1 MIFNIDDLELMLV
14 ALKSQR
20 EKDYERLK
28 DAERLE
34 RQAQTRRYTG
44 LVNRNDKLKEEFE
57 NQIKAIRGA
66 KFEEHKKSKKWNR
79 GVMSNSRL
87 IK

>member
-14 ALKSQR
+14 ALKSQM

-28 DAERLE
+28 EAERLE
-34 RQAQTRRYTG
+34 RQAQIRRFTG
-44 LVNRNDKLKEEFE
+44 LVNRNERLKDEFE
-57 NQIKAIRGA
+57 GQIKTIRGI
-66 KFEEHKKSKKWNR
+66 KFEEHRKSKRYHR
-79 GVMSNSRL
+79 GVMGNSRL